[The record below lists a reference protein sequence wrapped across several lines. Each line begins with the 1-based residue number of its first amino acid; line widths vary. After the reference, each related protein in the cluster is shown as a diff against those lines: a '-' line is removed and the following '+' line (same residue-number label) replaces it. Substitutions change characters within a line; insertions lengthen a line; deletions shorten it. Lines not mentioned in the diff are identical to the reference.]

1 MSNENLKKVYQTV
14 LKDFPEHKNTFG
26 DYEFFQEK
34 MKDPENAEKLRKLL
48 RTKYNRE
55 TLGDS
60 AEFSNKVKI
69 SENDI
74 EKTEEIIHQNITN
87 KPAEKILAEEI
98 LNINNNQTQILDQN
112 TTEQNNFKKINPIQE
127 SIEKDVDSQINLKTQ
142 NAIELGESP
151 LGITLDSLIK
161 DIDLNSDIF
170 KPDQQK
176 FTGESV
182 DQSAFPQ
189 EFEDN
194 ILEKAVKDTAG
205 DIAGA
210 IEIPITMATSLIGF
224 GASGIYGAIERAFSG
239 EMDDEKL
246 VEMMGKIQ
254 NNITY
259 EPKTEFGQE
268 GLQIISY
275 PFEKFVEATDKLG
288 EIVYDYTGSP
298 VLATAAKTVSEGSL
312 YLYGPVR
319 AKYKQYKA
327 ANKNKNAVAINDI
340 AEAKM
345 QKNRMRD
352 LIYDD
357 VIVNNMSLDAIMKK
371 YNIPKNKKP
380 MAGLLVKEIK
390 DSWAAKLKEIPY
402 EIVTEG
408 NVVNVLK
415 QKPNINL
422 ENIKEV
428 KIITKPNNQNVV
440 QVIGKNNKV
449 LDGEVFPTL
458 EAAKSSANHFMVSA
472 ALESKKVTKKVSK
485 PTQSYYDEKLDKI
498 VEVKDKESVPVIDDL
513 KLSAEDKKK
522 LKDTKVS
529 DESGAIKVFHGT
541 PENFDSFDLNKSQD
555 IGIHLGSKEQ
565 AKRRLK
571 RADTNEY
578 PEGSNI
584 RGHYINIKNPLY
596 LEDLNNWYPDEI
608 SLALKEQGFKNVP
621 EFGVSDKSPK
631 HYKELRDYLKNKGY
645 DGIIYRNEFE
655 GKDPRNSLEIKDRE
669 NFDDTFLDFADT
681 KAMSPKERIDWLM
694 NLEKDVK
701 YNKGELVD
709 LSYIVFDPKKQ
720 IFGYE
725 TTLKKPLKIEK
736 IIEKPKKVEDKKPKI
751 KKQIEEKVVA
761 ETLPDKL
768 VVLNNTISSL
778 QKKKELGPL
787 DDKDKKKLGQLV
799 ILRTR
804 VQNKIRETKKELLDK
819 ETELKETTGFFN
831 KKQESIDFQLSSLKA
846 KQKKGK
852 ITPSEKIDIRRL
864 EKEKK
869 DLIQEQKNY
878 EIEVKKDVVA
888 RLSKTKTELEKQIR
902 FASRK
907 GSQST
912 PLERKELNRKI
923 SKVHK
928 LISRLENEKGVSIA
942 SEVYGQTYS
951 TIIPPGLIHVF
962 KIIERKLKARGSK
975 PFTDAD
981 IEHIDYII
989 NQSGDIL
996 PNDFD
1001 INNKYYVQET
1011 GHNAFLTKVRKRK
1024 LEIAKSNKEV
1034 MKWNEKV
1041 PDELDRADIGAYV
1054 EGIGNILIENDTFAD
1069 VKKRMTSKKL
1079 EVYNQYKRSIEKARV
1094 DINSYL
1100 KEFAGANQDYI
1111 GFLENYLPHFYVDV
1125 DGKGYQFAIDKLKS
1139 SKNAQK
1145 RKLPTL
1151 QEALDAGLSPKSQ
1164 DPGVLYNL
1172 YTTLNWTMAT
1182 NKMFSHDLHKII
1194 TPEGNRAV
1202 IPNYKNVEHPSD
1214 YIYYNHPILNKAYS
1228 MPNKK
1233 GEFKESHNGVWVH
1246 PQLKAPLDMLKK
1258 YNQFGMLPD
1267 ETSKFWE
1274 TYDMFNNSAKSLSL
1288 SLSLFHNIALFES
1301 AQSVF
1306 MNKNPIR
1313 GVFLFGDKSPLT
1325 SKRQF
1330 KLTHRAGLDL
1340 IKDDKYF
1347 EDMLMAGLEISHPS
1361 MDNHKGTWEK
1371 IRDGLSDNVG
1381 YYTGSKKANNLI
1393 KKVFDKTIIK
1403 HQDLLWNHYHSGLK
1417 AYAYVDIVEKS
1428 KNLFPELSL
1437 TEIKEI
1443 TANNVNNAFGG
1454 QEWESKLILGNPE
1467 ILKWTRRGLLS
1478 PDWTYSSAAMGA
1490 GGINSIYKKASGGKD
1505 LLGEKSRFKGDKYTR
1520 YQSKFYTNYWKNMAL
1535 TLGGTALLSQY
1546 AIYQAFGDEELDEPL
1561 TYNNEK
1567 GKRWEIDI
1575 TPMLRHFSNKKNP
1588 GSWTTKQRYY
1598 TSLGKQA
1605 KELFGYIDGI
1615 YGPRNTLLRKS
1626 SPMFQFGYEAF
1637 VGETISGFSSD
1648 WARDNANTYDLI
1660 TSAMGRIVKSYMPF
1674 SLQGN
1679 SLGFA
1684 LPISK
1689 GKTPFKA
1696 EKEMAEIMHAYVDPG
1711 IVQRIKNKYTSDQI
1725 STLFG
1730 VQKFDPF
1737 VYEEK
1742 FTEFF
1747 PEIIKALERN
1757 GYNSES
1763 VLKNVVGGLATQY
1776 NRELISIGLD
1786 KDGNWRNPEE
1796 LSEKDKFLME
1806 YAAYKL
1812 FKLNK
1817 NASNFAKSLKG
1828 KLKSG
1833 KLQGYDTDYF
1843 NKYRQIWQDAYN
1855 VLPDPQNDPEKWLR
1869 NALKND
1875 YFTKYQ
1881 KDIVNLAR
1889 LKVEASILKDKLIN
1903 N

>member
-14 LKDFPEHKNTFG
+14 LKDFPEHKDTFG

-34 MKDPENAEKLRKLL
+34 MKDPESAEKLRKLL
-48 RTKYNRE
+48 RTKYNRK

-60 AEFSNKVKI
+60 TEFSNKVKI

-74 EKTEEIIHQNITN
+74 EKSEEKIHQNITN

-98 LNINNNQTQILDQN
+98 LNINDNQTQILDQN

-127 SIEKDVDSQINLKTQ
+127 SIERDVDSQIDPVIQDTIEPEINTKVLEDSKVDTNQ
-142 NAIELGESP
+142 IASTMFKFENINDSTELGKTLIQLKNLWAFKFGERAAKYGAVDSGVEAADGGTWAQWPDEESMQESATKIINEMLNIDAKGDLKEFISNYINKP
-151 LGITLDSLIK
+151 IDDKEVLSRYNEITSKQKKETKPKTSLDIAFEEMQNK
-161 DIDLNSDIF
+161 FNEKIDLNSDIY

-210 IEIPITMATSLIGF
+210 VEIPLAMASSLIGF
-224 GASGIYGAIERAFSG
+224 GASGVTAIIERAFSG
-239 EMDDEKL
+239 EMDSENLENMMTEIREK
-246 VEMMGKIQ
+246 
-254 NNITY
+254 ITY
-259 EPKTEFGQE
+259 EPKTESAQE
-268 GLQIISY
+268 GLRIISY
-275 PFEKFVEATDKLG
+275 PFEKFVEATDELG

-312 YLYGPVR
+312 YLYGPLK
-319 AKYKQYKA
+319 AKYNKYKTV
-327 ANKNKNAVAINDI
+327 NKNKNAVAINDI
-340 AEAKM
+340 ADMKMDAKL
-345 QKNRMRD
+345 MRD

-357 VIVNNMSLDAIMKK
+357 VIVNNMPLDAVIKK
-371 YNIPKNKKP
+371 YNIPKDKKP

-390 DSWAAKLKEIPY
+390 DSWAAELKEIPY

-408 NVVNVLK
+408 NVINALK
-415 QKPNINL
+415 PKTSIKP

-428 KIITKPNNQNVV
+428 KISTMSENKHVV
-440 QVIGKNNKV
+440 QVTGKNNKA
-449 LDGEVFPTL
+449 LDVEIFPTL
-458 EAAKSSANHFMVSA
+458 EAAKASTEQFVITATLSSKSN
-472 ALESKKVTKKVSK
+472 
-485 PTQSYYDEKLDKI
+485 
-498 VEVKDKESVPVIDDL
+498 L
-513 KLSAEDKKK
+513 KLK
-522 LKDTKVS
+522 
-529 DESGAIKVFHGT
+529 
-541 PENFDSFDLNKSQD
+541 
-555 IGIHLGSKEQ
+555 
-565 AKRRLK
+565 
-571 RADTNEY
+571 
-578 PEGSNI
+578 
-584 RGHYINIKNPLY
+584 
-596 LEDLNNWYPDEI
+596 
-608 SLALKEQGFKNVP
+608 
-621 EFGVSDKSPK
+621 
-631 HYKELRDYLKNKGY
+631 
-645 DGIIYRNEFE
+645 
-655 GKDPRNSLEIKDRE
+655 
-669 NFDDTFLDFADT
+669 
-681 KAMSPKERIDWLM
+681 
-694 NLEKDVK
+694 KDVK
-701 YNKGELVD
+701 KTKE
-709 LSYIVFDPKKQ
+709 IK
-720 IFGYE
+720 
-725 TTLKKPLKIEK
+725 T
-736 IIEKPKKVEDKKPKI
+736 KVPAK
-751 KKQIEEKVVA
+751 EKVIA

-787 DDKDKKKLGQLV
+787 DGKDKKKLGQLV

-804 VQNKIRETKKELLDK
+804 VQSKIRETKKELLDK

-846 KQKKGK
+846 KQKERK
-852 ITPSEKIDIRRL
+852 ITPNEKIDIRRL

-878 EIEVKKDVVA
+878 EIKVKKDVVT
-888 RLSKTKTELEKQIR
+888 RLSKTRTELEKQIR

-912 PLERKELNRKI
+912 PLEKKELNRKI

-962 KIIERKLKARGSK
+962 KIIERKLKAKGSK

-1024 LEIAKSNKEV
+1024 LEIAKSNKQV
-1034 MKWNEKV
+1034 IKWNEKV

-1069 VKKRMTSKKL
+1069 VKKRMTPKKL

-1246 PQLKAPLDMLKK
+1246 PQLKAPLDMLKQ
-1258 YNQFGMLPD
+1258 YDQFGMTPD
-1267 ETSKFWE
+1267 GKGYFKKLGE
-1274 TYDMFNNSAKSLSL
+1274 TYDMFNNSAKSFSL
-1288 SLSLFHNIALFES
+1288 GFSLFHNIALFES
-1301 AQSVF
+1301 AQAVLA
-1306 MNKNPIR
+1306 NKNPIR

-1325 SKRQF
+1325 SKKQYKF
-1330 KLTHRAGLDL
+1330 THRAGLDL
-1340 IKDDKYF
+1340 IKDEKYF
-1347 EDMLMAGLEISHPS
+1347 EDMLMAGLEITHPS
-1361 MDNHKGTWEK
+1361 MDNHKGTWEN
-1371 IRDGLSDNVG
+1371 IRDGLTNTVE

-1393 KKVFDKTIIK
+1393 KKTFDNTIIK

-1443 TANNVNNAFGG
+1443 TASNVNNAFGG

-1467 ILKWTRRGLLS
+1467 ILKWTRRALLS

-1490 GGINSIYKKASGGKD
+1490 GGINALYKKISSKLGYGGKD
-1505 LLGEKSRFKGDKYTR
+1505 LLGKKAKFKGDKYTN
-1520 YQSKFYTNYWKNMAL
+1520 YQSKFYFNYWKNMAL

-1567 GKRWEIDI
+1567 DKRWEIDI
-1575 TPMLRHFSNKKNP
+1575 TPMLRHFANKQKP

-1605 KELFGYIDGI
+1605 KELYGYVEGI
-1615 YGPRNTLLRKS
+1615 FGPRNTLLRKS
-1626 SPMFQFGYEAF
+1626 SPMFQFGYEAA

-1648 WARDNANTYDLI
+1648 WSRDNVNTYDLI
-1660 TSAMGRIVKSYMPF
+1660 TSAMGRIVKSYTPF

-1776 NRELISIGLD
+1776 NRELMSIGLD
-1786 KDGNWRNPEE
+1786 KNGNWRNPEE

-1843 NKYRQIWQDAYN
+1843 DKYRQIWQDAYD

-1869 NALKND
+1869 GALKND